1 MKIEKSY
8 DNSMLKFWHT
18 LLFLGAVSIFILSII
33 LFDVPE
39 NMHRPIVALIAN
51 ILWNA
56 LLMFLLFKAYFV
68 FIKNIFNRGDIVL
81 AYIDT
86 VGVTLLYLF
95 LSFVGCNLAL
105 SVH

>member
-1 MKIEKSY
+1 M
-8 DNSMLKFWHT
+8 
-18 LLFLGAVSIFILSII
+18 IFIFSIM

-39 NMHRPIVALIAN
+39 NWHRPTVALIAN

-56 LLMFLLFKAYFV
+56 LLMFLLFKAYFG
-68 FIKNIFNRGDIVL
+68 FIKNIFNRGDIVM

-95 LSFVGCNLAL
+95 LSFVGCNFAL